1 MHSRHLHAPLRGRF
15 GPNSVNVARY
25 ASLIGT
31 KSPTKCDAHLT
42 ESNFQTHPRARNGR
56 KMGHRLH
63 SRRNPEGF
71 LRSSRLKS
79 CFGEH
84 DFSPFSAR
92 PGLKGLRSS
101 PDCSKPAPPSPPS
114 DAGAFW
120 LREK

>member
-1 MHSRHLHAPLRGRF
+1 M
-15 GPNSVNVARY
+15 V
-25 ASLIGT
+25 
-31 KSPTKCDAHLT
+31 
-42 ESNFQTHPRARNGR
+42 RARAGWAFPVR
-56 KMGHRLH
+56 CAAPDFERHAAKTPGVGKCGLPSH

-84 DFSPFSAR
+84 AFSPFSAR